1 MTCHVKKAMPENNA
15 PKKCIL
21 CGRCLEV
28 CPVFRVTG
36 REELSPRG
44 KSYLIEHYQDFDL
57 EVKSVNKLTGICA
70 GCNKCMQACPGKI
83 NLPLEIARLKSFR
96 PDWKSWI
103 WSRMLKSG
111 IRLLPAI
118 KGGKAIIPGTAP
130 VLKHSLPAKSP
141 VPPLFKAIKK
151 THVSDTKAVV
161 FPGCLGKHFRPE
173 LEKKSARLL
182 SLLGYETIEVPEW
195 QCCGFPLG
203 SAGLFEQGKKEIVK
217 NIDLWQ
223 EMGRP
228 LIFVFCATC
237 LEGLKNPF
245 CGPVNHDL
253 WESFRQSIKP
263 LHEHLSGLELVP
275 ANSHESI
282 NLVWHEPCHGSGD
295 SGKTFQ
301 DILSNLNIDISTTNN
316 KCCGMGGSLAIQN
329 PGLSS
334 MIAGDLWQDIPQ
346 KDNSLIL
353 TSCNGCVLQ
362 LDSTRPDFARVA
374 HWLEVFSTDD

>member
-1 MTCHVKKAMPENNA
+1 MPENNS
-15 PKKCIL
+15 PQKCIL

-28 CPVFRVTG
+28 CPVFRVTD

-44 KSYLIEHYQDFDL
+44 KSFLIEHYQDFDL
-57 EVKSVNKLTGICA
+57 VVKSVNKLTGICA
-70 GCNKCMQACPGKI
+70 GCNKCMHVCPREI
-83 NLPLEIARLKSFR
+83 NLPLEIARLKSLR

-111 IRLLPAI
+111 ISLLPAI
-118 KGGKAIIPGTAP
+118 KGGKAIIPGTVP
-130 VLKHSLPAKSP
+130 FLKHSLPAKPP
-141 VPPLFKAIKK
+141 VPPLLKALKK
-151 THVSDTKAVV
+151 THVSDARAAV

-182 SLLGYETIEVPEW
+182 TLLGYETIEAPEW

-203 SAGLFEQGKKEIVK
+203 SAGLFEQEKKEILR
-217 NIDLWQ
+217 NIDLWD
-223 EMGRP
+223 ETGRP

-237 LEGLKNPF
+237 LDGLKNPF
-245 CGPVNHDL
+245 CGPVSHDL
-253 WESFRQSIKP
+253 WECFRQSIKP

-275 ANSHESI
+275 ANPHETL
-282 NLVWHEPCHGSGD
+282 NLVWHEPCHGSKD
-295 SGKTFQ
+295 SGKIFQ
-301 DILSNLNIDISTTNN
+301 DILSTFALDISFSNN

-334 MIAGDLWQDIPQ
+334 MIARDFWQDIPQ

-353 TSCNGCVLQ
+353 TSCSGCVLQ
-362 LDSTRPDFARVA
+362 LDSTSPDFARVA
-374 HWLEVFSTDD
+374 HWLEIFSTYD